1 MYSKSEQMVSE
12 QKPKWIMAF
21 IFCFLVLLVDG
32 ADMLLLSYSLSSIK
46 AEFDLTSFQA
56 GMLGSVTL
64 AGMAVGGVFGGWA
77 SDKIGRV
84 KAIAYSV
91 IMFSVLTGLLAFV
104 NNVYEFAFVRFISAL
119 GLGTV
124 YMVCAGLIAELV
136 PTKSRNTIIATLMA
150 GWTFGYIVA
159 SILAGIIIPSYGWR
173 MLFLVSG
180 SAAIIGI
187 IMPFCVKESES
198 WLKERQERLA
208 NKKNMI
214 KTDNSV
220 FKAMIKD
227 KVVFRTL
234 LFWIAAASFLNFGY
248 YGVNNWMP
256 MYLEQE
262 LGMNFKSLTN
272 FLIGSYAAMIGGKI
286 IAGMMSDKIGRKPTF
301 IIGSVATSIF
311 LIIIVTLHNE
321 SNILW
326 LLVIFGFV
334 YGMPMG
340 VYSTYMSE
348 SFPTR
353 LRGTALGTAHN
364 VGRIG
369 STIAPATIGYIAT
382 NGSIGMGFMVMG
394 AAYLICTIPT
404 FFIKEKMYDPHS
416 KDTEV
421 NVDNNAIKSA

>member
-227 KVVFRTL
+227 KVT
-234 LFWIAAASFLNFGY
+234 
-248 YGVNNWMP
+248 
-256 MYLEQE
+256 
-262 LGMNFKSLTN
+262 
-272 FLIGSYAAMIGGKI
+272 
-286 IAGMMSDKIGRKPTF
+286 
-301 IIGSVATSIF
+301 
-311 LIIIVTLHNE
+311 
-321 SNILW
+321 
-326 LLVIFGFV
+326 
-334 YGMPMG
+334 
-340 VYSTYMSE
+340 
-348 SFPTR
+348 
-353 LRGTALGTAHN
+353 
-364 VGRIG
+364 
-369 STIAPATIGYIAT
+369 
-382 NGSIGMGFMVMG
+382 
-394 AAYLICTIPT
+394 
-404 FFIKEKMYDPHS
+404 
-416 KDTEV
+416 
-421 NVDNNAIKSA
+421 